1 MKRHFDKLGR
11 IVIPKE
17 MRKELNF
24 EVNDC
29 AEILLMEN
37 KIILSNPKNND
48 IDKQLDFLMERER
61 KLQSVEYLLKN
72 VESIKISDI
81 KKILDI

>member
-29 AEILLMEN
+29 AEISLIEN

-48 IDKQLDFLMERER
+48 IDKRLEFLMEREN
-61 KLQSVEYLLKN
+61 KLQSIEYLLKN